1 MTGTQRAGGTSSG
14 RTTQASDGA
23 PTGVR
28 GASLTE
34 RRKAETRMEIA
45 RAAARLFIA
54 NGPRATRAEDI
65 ARASG
70 VAPRTFYR
78 YFATK
83 EEALAPLFTA
93 CARRWAQAVRD
104 APADL
109 TLGEALR
116 HAAVHTPAL
125 GTGMPAASLE
135 WVRTLMRLV
144 HSDPA
149 LTRVWAEICRA
160 AEQELA
166 EVLAERVAAGPA
178 ARARSGG
185 EASAGATPALCF
197 AAAVASAAIR
207 VAVESWAAGDE
218 PATGPHGLAGH
229 ALRNL
234 DALRDFAWENRPT
247 DPESG

>member
-1 MTGTQRAGGTSSG
+1 
-14 RTTQASDGA
+14 
-23 PTGVR
+23 
-28 GASLTE
+28 
-34 RRKAETRMEIA
+34 MEIA

-83 EEALAPLFTA
+83 EEALAPLFTEGA
-93 CARRWAQAVRD
+93 HRWAQAVRD
-104 APADL
+104 APADFAV
-109 TLGEALR
+109 GEALR
-116 HAAVHTPAL
+116 HAAVHTLAL
-125 GTGMPAASLE
+125 GTGMSAASLE

-144 HSDPA
+144 HTDPA
-149 LTRVWAEICRA
+149 LTKVWAEIGRT
-160 AEQELA
+160 AEEELA
-166 EVLAERVAAGPA
+166 QVLAERVAAGPA

-185 EASAGATPALCF
+185 EASVGVTPALRF
-197 AAAVASAAIR
+197 AAAVAGAAIR

-218 PATGPHGLAGH
+218 PPTGPHGLVGH

-234 DALRDFAWENRPT
+234 DALRDFDWDSHPGPEN
-247 DPESG
+247 G

>member
-14 RTTQASDGA
+14 RTTQAPEGA
-23 PTGVR
+23 PTGGR

-45 RAAARLFIA
+45 RTAARLFMA

-83 EEALAPLFTA
+83 EEALAPLLTA
-93 CARRWAQAVRD
+93 GAHRWAEAVRD

-109 TLGEALR
+109 TVGEALR
-116 HAAVHTPAL
+116 HAAVRTF

-135 WVRTLMRLV
+135 WVRTLVHLV

-149 LTRVWAEICRA
+149 LTKVWAEICRA

-178 ARARSGG
+178 ARVRPGG
-185 EASAGATPALCF
+185 EAFAGVTPDLRL
-197 AAAVASAAIR
+197 AAAVAGAAIR

-218 PATGPHGLAGH
+218 PANDPHGLAGH
-229 ALRNL
+229 ALGNL
-234 DALRDFAWENRPT
+234 DALRDFGWESQSRPG
-247 DPESG
+247 PERD